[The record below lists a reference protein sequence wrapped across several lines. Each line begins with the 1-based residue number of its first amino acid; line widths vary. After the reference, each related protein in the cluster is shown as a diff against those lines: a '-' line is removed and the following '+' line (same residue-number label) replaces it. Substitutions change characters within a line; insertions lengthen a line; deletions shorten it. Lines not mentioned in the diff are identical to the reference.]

1 MILTDSHCH
10 LAMVDAEAES
20 ALLERARAAGVRGF
34 VVPGTTAADS
44 AAASFSTAALATGSA
59 AGAGTGAAGAGAGA
73 GTFLAAIGGR
83 PLSKAGWKIC
93 TYT

>member
-34 VVPGTTAADS
+34 VAPGTTAADS
-44 AAASFSTAALATGSA
+44 AAAVQIAYQSGFTSSVLIGTLAGLFGGILMALLMIVYSMNPHAHGDEEPT
-59 AGAGTGAAGAGAGA
+59 
-73 GTFLAAIGGR
+73 
-83 PLSKAGWKIC
+83 P
-93 TYT
+93 